1 MFLKGVSTRIMEET
15 KDSFMNIQMQIKYWL
30 KHTKGAVKKREVKR
44 DRKIICRSNLA
55 GKLNTITWIL
65 AL

>member
-1 MFLKGVSTRIMEET
+1 
-15 KDSFMNIQMQIKYWL
+15 MNIQMQIKYWL